1 MMTQEAGH
9 GEVETQGN
17 SNTNNNDN
25 RTPAQVCASYD
36 RGGGVGL
43 GNSFAVYSTAE
54 LSWDWCRLRNDG
66 ELYAELAIAASAIT
80 DILPVY
86 IAVGELSAG
95 DTVSLPWEKGRH
107 VTRHRGGSL
116 PACLPW
122 FLINAMLARA
132 HCMVG
137 RNDVVQSL
145 LIILQRPWCVLELCC
160 CDTRTVIA
168 VYNFASLAEKFN
180 PKIYR
185 VATMLLSHEISTR
198 ARGDYREYSTPLL
211 SFKVPYGP
219 SHADGYAFDSTARE
233 VIEIYRT
240 ISITSLRSH
249 NPFWL
254 CLISVCAICLN
265 VAFSELIRTLHD
277 DISNQDILTGLR
289 ITSSSCLFAAFND
302 KQSKGAVPKWDGRN
316 IHTSWENSTRL
327 RKSTSTDSFFHTQR
341 KPPRLRGLSEL
352 DITCTGDY
360 EHSLVSL
367 YRSILRRTGESIV

>member
-1 MMTQEAGH
+1 MTQEAGH
-9 GEVETQGN
+9 GGVETEEN
-17 SNTNNNDN
+17 SNTNSNDN

-43 GNSFAVYSTAE
+43 RHSFAVYSTAE
-54 LSWDWCRLRNDG
+54 LSWDWCRLQNDG
-66 ELYAELAIAASAIT
+66 ELYAELVIAASAIT

-86 IAVGELSAG
+86 IAVGELSAS
-95 DTVSLPWEKGRH
+95 DPVSLPWERSRH
-107 VTRHRGGSL
+107 VTRHRDGSL

-122 FLINAMLARA
+122 FLINAMLAGA

-137 RNDVVQSL
+137 RNSVVESP

-185 VATMLLSHEISTR
+185 AATMLLSHEISTR
-198 ARGDYREYSTPLL
+198 AGGDCREYFTPLL

-219 SHADGYAFDSTARE
+219 WHANGYIFDSTARE
-233 VIEIYRT
+233 VIEIYRA
-240 ISITSLRSH
+240 ISTTSLRSH

-265 VAFSELIRTLHD
+265 MAFSELIRTLHH
-277 DISNQDILTGLR
+277 DISNRDILAGLQ
-289 ITSSSCLFAAFND
+289 ITSSTSLFAAFND
-302 KQSKGAVPKWDGRN
+302 EQSKGAVPKWDGRN
-316 IHTSWENSTRL
+316 THTSWENSTRL

-352 DITCTGDY
+352 DVTCTGDY
-360 EHSLVSL
+360 GRSLVSL
-367 YRSILRRTGESIV
+367 YQSILRRTGESIV